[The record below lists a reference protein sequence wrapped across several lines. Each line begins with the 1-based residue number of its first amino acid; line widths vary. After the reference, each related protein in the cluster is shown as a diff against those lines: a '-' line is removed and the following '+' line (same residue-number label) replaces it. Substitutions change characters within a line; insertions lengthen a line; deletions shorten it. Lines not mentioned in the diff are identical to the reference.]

1 MKSVIKAIVI
11 VFAATSMNAFATNV
25 IESLSIETIKQTM
38 TKDQIEL
45 VLNKW
50 KNERLANIEIEIEIE
65 LETSLS
71 TSQVPAG
78 ARGGIL
84 RAQIE
89 YEYEKL
95 AKSLGL

>member
-1 MKSVIKAIVI
+1 
-11 VFAATSMNAFATNV
+11 MNAFATNV

-50 KNERLANIEIEIEIE
+50 KNERLANIEIE